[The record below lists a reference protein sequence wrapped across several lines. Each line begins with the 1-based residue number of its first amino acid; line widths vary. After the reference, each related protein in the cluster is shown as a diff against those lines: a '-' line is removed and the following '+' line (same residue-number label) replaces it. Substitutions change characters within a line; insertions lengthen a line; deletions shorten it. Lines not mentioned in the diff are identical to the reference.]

1 MGEPFTFQPVN
12 GQAGSKYGIF
22 RDAYTGVDTDG
33 VSIAT
38 VEPTIGVRL
47 SDFSQAPRRMDIC
60 IIRGVTY
67 RVLRSEPDGDGGSML
82 YLEKTG
88 VS

>member
-1 MGEPFTFQPVN
+1 M
-12 GQAGSKYGIF
+12 
-22 RDAYTGVDTDG
+22 
-33 VSIAT
+33 
-38 VEPTIGVRL
+38 GVRL

-82 YLEKTG
+82 YLEKT
-88 VS
+88 